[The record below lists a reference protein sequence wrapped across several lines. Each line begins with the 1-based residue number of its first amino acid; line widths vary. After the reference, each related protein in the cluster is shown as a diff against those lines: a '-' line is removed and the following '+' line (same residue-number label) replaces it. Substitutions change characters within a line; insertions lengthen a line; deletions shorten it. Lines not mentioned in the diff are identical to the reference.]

1 VEIAFDL
8 AATARARLGIFD
20 LKGALVRV
28 LVDADLAAGHQ
39 SVTWDGRDNAGRAL
53 PSGAYVAR
61 FEAGDVR
68 QSHKLMLVR

>member
-1 VEIAFDL
+1 
-8 AATARARLGIFD
+8 
-20 LKGALVRV
+20 
-28 LVDADLAAGHQ
+28 
-39 SVTWDGRDNAGRAL
+39 VTWDGRDTAGRAL